1 MNERKTSKLHLP
13 TTLSRRKF
21 LQIAG
26 LTGTAVAVQAC
37 APQPTLAPTPTVTS
51 QKPGLAAGK
60 IGGPTGF
67 EGAERYQYGPDDP
80 AGRAMEGLLSL
91 PEDRRPSKI
100 VVMLPNGA
108 VGHFDVPFPEDAPT
122 VREVFTE
129 ESGIELE
136 IVGVADT
143 EQFTKI
149 VQDTTTSAG
158 DFDIYSFWGPDKGSL
173 VEAGAFANLDEYV
186 ETYKPEWHKYY
197 AGGELAV
204 QQYNVYA
211 GSYYVVGFDGDYQ
224 IWMYRKDLFED
235 PNEQAAFLDRYGWEL
250 QWPETWEQLDQ
261 ISEFFTRPDQN
272 LLGNTSLR
280 NPGWGFTNWYQ
291 RYASGANPNQLY
303 FDLETGKP
311 LINSDAGIR
320 ATEEYAQT
328 LAYHHPDAMTWGWP
342 EQYANMAAGGA
353 AITCAFPNMSKF
365 LDSPDNPDSV
375 VVGKLAS
382 GLSPGRIHNGNA
394 LIRRTVW
401 WPNITLAVSS
411 QSEYP
416 EAAYLTLQ
424 WLNAIYS
431 WMVGNPAGYFDP
443 FQESDFED
451 PIVVDSYHP
460 YQIETYRK
468 SIEHAVPPI
477 LLNGINEYINALDEH
492 LQAVMVGQETAAEA
506 MEATAAEWE
515 SITDRL
521 GRDRQLEAIQAQAE
535 AFPTVVDEPTIES

>member
-1 MNERKTSKLHLP
+1 MNKTQSTKASLNRHLTRRRFLH
-13 TTLSRRKF
+13 
-21 LQIAG
+21 IAG
-26 LTGTAVAVQAC
+26 LTGAAVAVQAC
-37 APQPTLAPTPTVTS
+37 APRVAEIATPAVVTRKS
-51 QKPGLAAGK
+51 GLAAGK

-91 PEDRRPSKI
+91 PEDKRPSRL

-122 VREVFTE
+122 VKDVFTE

-143 EQFTKI
+143 EQFTKV
-149 VQDTTTSAG
+149 VQDTTTAAAS
-158 DFDIYSFWGPDKGSL
+158 FDIYSFWGPDKGSL

-186 ETYKPEWHKYY
+186 DNYKPEWDKYY
-197 AGGELAV
+197 SGGALAV

-211 GSYYVVGFDGDYQ
+211 GSYYTVGFDGDYQ

-272 LLGNTSLR
+272 LLGCTDLR

-291 RYASGANPNQLY
+291 RYTSGGNPNQLY

-311 LINSDAGIR
+311 LINGEAGIR
-320 ATEEYAQT
+320 ATEEIAKS

-353 AITCAFPNMSKF
+353 AVTCAFPNMSKF
-365 LDSPDNPDSV
+365 LDSPSNEESV
-375 VVGKLAS
+375 VIGKLAS
-382 GLSPGRIHNGNA
+382 GLSPGRLHGNT

-416 EAAYLTLQ
+416 EASYLVLQ

-443 FQESDFED
+443 FQKSDFED
-451 PIVVDSYHP
+451 PIVVESYHP
-460 YQIETYRK
+460 YQIETYRT
-468 SIEHAVPPI
+468 SIEHAAPPI
-477 LLNGINEYINALDEH
+477 LLNGINEYINVLDEH
-492 LQAVMVGQETAAEA
+492 LQAVMVGQESAEEA
-506 MEATAAEWE
+506 MDTVATEWDK
-515 SITDRL
+515 ITDRL
-521 GRDRQLEAIQAQAE
+521 GRERQLEAIRAQAE
-535 AFPTVVDEPTIES
+535 AYPTVTDEPTIES